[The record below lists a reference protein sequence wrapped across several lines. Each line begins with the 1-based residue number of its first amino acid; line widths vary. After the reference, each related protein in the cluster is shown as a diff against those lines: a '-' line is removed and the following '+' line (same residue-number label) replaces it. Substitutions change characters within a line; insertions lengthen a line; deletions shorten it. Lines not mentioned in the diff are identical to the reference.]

1 MKWTFGSQKLGKSLG
16 YILDVSEADPGGSFV
31 RARQRSRKGF
41 TSAQIRM
48 MSLRC
53 SHKRRS
59 VKKLRVVKPGICVE
73 IVRLLSVFD
82 A

>member
-1 MKWTFGSQKLGKSLG
+1 MSSSDGE
-16 YILDVSEADPGGSFV
+16 YIEAYEDWPAAHGPPSDGADPGGSFV

-53 SHKRRS
+53 SHG
-59 VKKLRVVKPGICVE
+59 GIREKAADILVC
-73 IVRLLSVFD
+73 ISI
-82 A
+82 